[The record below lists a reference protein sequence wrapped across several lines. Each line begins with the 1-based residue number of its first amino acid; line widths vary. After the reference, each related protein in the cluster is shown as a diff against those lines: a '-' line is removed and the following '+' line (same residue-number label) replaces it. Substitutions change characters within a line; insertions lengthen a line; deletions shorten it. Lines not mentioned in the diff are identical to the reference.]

1 MSVRK
6 VLPISGLVR
15 RYVWINAC
23 LFALA
28 NPTPL
33 SLTALL
39 QHQLVAPGLKVLLAT
54 VWWGVMAALLR
65 QAVCGF
71 RALGRVPTG
80 CLILTCGCLLH
91 AVAEPLL
98 AMPVLLMS
106 FVQVAAGLLL
116 TFGNVAAYY
125 VRQVSGQSP
134 VLKTP
139 P

>member
-1 MSVRK
+1 VSVRK
-6 VLPISGLVR
+6 VLPLSGLLR

-23 LFALA
+23 LFTLA

-33 SLTALL
+33 SLASLL
-39 QHQLVAPGLKVLLAT
+39 QHPLVAPGLKVLLAALWLGT
-54 VWWGVMAALLR
+54 MAALLR

-71 RALGRVPTG
+71 RALGRVPVG
-80 CLILTCGCLLH
+80 FLLLTCGCLLQ
-91 AVAEPLL
+91 AVADPLL
-98 AMPVLLMS
+98 AAPVLLMS
-106 FVQVAAGLLL
+106 FVQVTAGLLL
-116 TFGNVAAYY
+116 TVGNVAAYY

>member
-6 VLPISGLVR
+6 ILPLSGLIR

-23 LFALA
+23 LFTLA

-33 SLTALL
+33 SLAALL
-39 QHQLVAPGLKVLLAT
+39 QHPLVAPGVKVLVAAL
-54 VWWGVMAALLR
+54 WLGIMGALLR

-71 RALGRVPTG
+71 RALGRVPLGLLLLTG
-80 CLILTCGCLLH
+80 GCLLY
-91 AVAEPLL
+91 AVTDRLL
-98 AMPVLLMS
+98 AAPVLLMS
-106 FVQVAAGLLL
+106 SIQVAGGLLL
-116 TFGNVAAYY
+116 TVGNVAAYY